1 MVSNLHEV
9 DVDLCLKTTLR
20 LTDHRMYINFESNII
35 SAALCV
41 EKGKQLVSKW
51 WLYGAKLRQVS
62 REKRDYTEVIAILG
76 QSSRTD

>member
-20 LTDHRMYINFESNII
+20 LTDHRLYINFESNF
-35 SAALCV
+35 SCTMCL
-41 EKGKQLVSKW
+41 KGKQLVSKW